1 MAKGQRD
8 PVLER
13 QWRERVV
20 SWKSGGLTVREFC
33 LRHGLRETA
42 FHFWKR
48 ELQARDEAWAKSRS
62 LKPTFVPV
70 TILPSAEPERPSF
83 GPVEV
88 RCPSGH
94 VVILSS
100 CDGSSLAN
108 LFAALVSPASGV
120 RPC

>member
-1 MAKGQRD
+1 MAKGQRN

-13 QWRERVV
+13 QWRERVA
-20 SWKSGGLTVREFC
+20 SWRSSGLTVRAFC
-33 LRHGLRETA
+33 LRHGVRETA

-48 ELQARDEAWAKSRS
+48 ELRARDGASATSP
-62 LKPTFVPV
+62 KPTFVPV
-70 TILPSAEPERPSF
+70 TILPNAGPQTPSV

-94 VVILSS
+94 VVILPS

-108 LFAALVSPASGV
+108 LFAALTAPVSEG